1 MIKLKRILREAK
13 RSRLAHGS
21 SGRTYG
27 NKAVL
32 KLNKVRKGQKVVYTG
47 DENPDKKFEGET
59 GVILSQLPGNGG
71 RYVIVLINGKKY
83 QMHKNDL
90 GIIK

>member
-1 MIKLKRILREAK
+1 MIKLKDILSDAK

-27 NKAVL
+27 GKKVL
-32 KLNKVRKGQKVVYTG
+32 KLKKVRKGQKVVYTG
-47 DENPDKKFEGET
+47 EENPDKKFEGEE
-59 GVILSQLPGNGG
+59 GVILSQIPGQGG
-71 RYVIVLINGKKY
+71 RYVIVLMNGKKY

-90 GIIK
+90 GVIK